1 MIEKDFPFI
10 GNGFFDDMN
19 RTAAYMAT
27 VKFFQEELWWGPSI
41 PLHRDGLQG
50 AMRFAGDNEKSY
62 LRAFSAAADKIR
74 TKCNPLP
81 NSFASLMEQIESY
94 VRERHEVDGT
104 DFEDIHPWDEVAYPM
119 FVPLAREA
127 FKEILVLAVG
137 LSRYLG

>member
-10 GNGFFDDMN
+10 GNGFFDDMD
-19 RTAAYMAT
+19 RTSGYMAT

-41 PLHRDGLQG
+41 PLHRDGLHG
-50 AMRFAGDNEKSY
+50 AMHFAGENEKSY

-94 VRERHEVDGT
+94 VHERHEVDGT
-104 DFEDIHPWDEVAYPM
+104 DFEDIQPWDEVAYPM

-127 FKEILVLAVG
+127 FKEILILAVG
-137 LSRYLG
+137 SSRYLS